1 MLHWCENEWVCS
13 LGKIVFMT
21 LVLSFS
27 SKLDWGSYIVSLPKT
42 ASRKIG
48 TQSSSMKF
56 LSIDIVPCW
65 YRYAKQSR
73 IEYCCHIWVDAPSCS
88 MSTVFFLAQL
98 DFVLFCLQNDGK
110 KQYSEYLNPANT
122 CLCLLVPS

>member
-13 LGKIVFMT
+13 LEKIVFMT

-110 KQYSEYLNPANT
+110 NNIANIWT
-122 CLCLLVPS
+122 QQTHVRLKIIR